1 VKQHSQVYEKEG
13 AGMKTIL
20 LADDEAN
27 LRMLVH
33 TTLDD
38 PQYKILEAA
47 DGTAALELAKQ
58 EHPDLLVLDWMMPGM
73 TGIEVARALRNDNNT
88 SHIPIIMLT
97 AKGQEKDKEQGRAF
111 GAYAYLVKPFSP
123 LELLEKV
130 QEILGQ

>member
-1 VKQHSQVYEKEG
+1 
-13 AGMKTIL
+13 MKTIL

-38 PQYKILEAA
+38 PQYRILEAS
-47 DGTAALELAKQ
+47 DGTSAFKLAQQ

-73 TGIEVARALRNDNNT
+73 TGIEVARALHNDVAT
-88 SHIPIIMLT
+88 AHIPIIMLT
-97 AKGQEKDKEQGRAF
+97 AKGQEKDKEQGRAL
-111 GAYAYLVKPFSP
+111 GTYAYLVKPFSP

-130 QEILGQ
+130 QEVLG